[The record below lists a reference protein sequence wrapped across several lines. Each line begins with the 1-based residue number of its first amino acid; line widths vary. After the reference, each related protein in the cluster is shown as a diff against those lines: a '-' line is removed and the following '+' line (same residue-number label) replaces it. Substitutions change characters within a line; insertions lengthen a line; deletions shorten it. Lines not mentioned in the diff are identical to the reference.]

1 MNKIPENQQQPW
13 KPVHVLMKK
22 SNLGIS
28 DPLSRTFSPGDH
40 GSDSYKGH
48 WWGYL
53 WCVYH
58 VSHSNRL
65 HHISAHCLTV
75 LLLWIQT
82 TPIGRNKGPTL
93 WLCWNIG
100 LRALNAPC
108 EKLWMP
114 SLLFWFLLQRSFFH
128 CSGSYWT
135 IHLSYFY
142 PLFLVFDPWTNLTLH
157 PYTSGWYHCEHPQT
171 VVFISLSTCV

>member
-1 MNKIPENQQQPW
+1 MNKKPEDQQQPW
-13 KPVHVLMKK
+13 KPVYVLMKK

-28 DPLSRTFSPGDH
+28 DPLSRNFSPGDH
-40 GSDSYKGH
+40 GSDFYKGH

-93 WLCWNIG
+93 WLCWNVG

-114 SLLFWFLLQRSFFH
+114 SLLFWFLLQRSFF
-128 CSGSYWT
+128 
-135 IHLSYFY
+135 
-142 PLFLVFDPWTNLTLH
+142 PLFWIILDRPSLLF
-157 PYTSGWYHCEHPQT
+157 
-171 VVFISLSTCV
+171 LSTLSSLWSLNQLDPAPLH